1 MPVVSSLK
9 MLFYTFP
16 FTQNSGWH
24 LDPCHREGEQP
35 LTGWNHEREAGRCQ
49 GASTSVDG
57 KEA

>member
-35 LTGWNHEREAGRCQ
+35 LTGWNHEREAGR
-49 GASTSVDG
+49 
-57 KEA
+57 